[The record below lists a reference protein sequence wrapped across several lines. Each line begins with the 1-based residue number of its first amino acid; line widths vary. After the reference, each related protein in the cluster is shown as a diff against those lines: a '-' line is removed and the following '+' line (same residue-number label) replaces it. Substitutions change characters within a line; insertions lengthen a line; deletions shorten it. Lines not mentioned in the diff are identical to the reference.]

1 MCKKIKRYDFY
12 TQHNSA
18 ETTAYICNIK
28 QTANMKKI
36 LLVLVVFPLLTFAQ
50 TKKQRKAQEKADKI
64 TFTNIQSHIQYL
76 ADDKL
81 QGRRTGTEGELLAM
95 KYIADQFAKNG
106 LQPKGTNGFIQEFTI
121 NEGKQFDETN
131 NTLSVNDN
139 KLELKKDFFPLPFS
153 ANKMVSGSASPGLR
167 EKDEPWFFDVKDIV
181 ADNKSN
187 PHFDI
192 NDAIVKEV
200 KNAALKGATAF
211 IVYNSS
217 TEIDNIQFNK
227 NDSTPPLNI
236 PVVFINPDAAKKFI
250 SDATDTYDL
259 DIKVTLTHASRKAHN
274 VVGYLN
280 FNASSTVIIGAHFDH
295 LGSGEDGNSLDGQ
308 GQIHN
313 GADDNASGTAALI
326 ELSRML
332 QTTTAHNNNYL
343 FIAFSG
349 EELGLFGSKYWLE
362 NPTINIVPNYM
373 INLDMV
379 GRYDPAKKLTI
390 GGYGTSPVWGQVF
403 TTTTDKNLVIKFDSS
418 GTGPS
423 DHASFYRKD
432 IPVLFFFTN
441 THNDYH
447 KATDDWDR
455 INYNGEVEIIN
466 YIDHIIEA
474 TDTKG
479 KLAFTKTRDVE
490 MRSVAMPVTLG
501 VMPDYGFSG
510 TGMRIDGVSKGKTA
524 ERIGLQAGDVL
535 LQIGDYK
542 FVDVQTYMQVMQHF
556 HKGDKTTLH
565 IKRGEKEITF
575 DVEL

>member
-1 MCKKIKRYDFY
+1 MCIKIKRNDFY
-12 TQHNSA
+12 TQRFTA
-18 ETTAYICNIK
+18 ITTSYICK
-28 QTANMKKI
+28 VKVYLSMKKI
-36 LLVLVVFPLLTFAQ
+36 LMVVVLFPLLTFAQ
-50 TKKQRKAQEKADKI
+50 NKKQRKAQEKADKI
-64 TFTNIQSHIQYL
+64 TFANVQAHIQYL

-81 QGRRTGTEGELLAM
+81 EGRRTGTKGEMIAM
-95 KYIADQFAKNG
+95 QYIADQFSKNG

-121 NEGKQFDETN
+121 NEGKQFDETG
-131 NTLSVNDN
+131 NTFSVNDV
-139 KLELKKDFFPLPFS
+139 KLELKKDFFPLAFS
-153 ANKMVSGSASPGLR
+153 ANKSIDGIASPGLQ

-181 ADNKSN
+181 IENKNN

-192 NDAIVKEV
+192 NDVIIKEA
-200 KNAALKGATAF
+200 KNANTKGGTAL

-217 TEIDNIQFNK
+217 NEVDNIQFNK
-227 NDSTPPLNI
+227 NDTTAALNI
-236 PVVFINPDAAKKFI
+236 PVVFITSTAAQKVI
-250 SDATDTYDL
+250 SDATGTYDL
-259 DIKVTLTHASRKAHN
+259 AMKVTLTNSSRKAHN

-280 FNASSTVIIGAHFDH
+280 FNASTTIVIGAHYDH
-295 LGSGEDGNSLDGQ
+295 LGYGEDGNSLDGQ

-326 ELSRML
+326 EMSRIL

-362 NPTINIVPNYM
+362 NPSMNIVPNYM
-373 INLDMV
+373 INMDMV
-379 GRYDPAKKLTI
+379 GRYDADKKLTI

-403 TTTTDKNLVIKFDSS
+403 TTTTDKNLVVKFDSS

-423 DHASFYRKD
+423 DHASFYRKN

-441 THNDYH
+441 SHSDYH
-447 KATDDWDR
+447 KATDDWNK
-455 INYNGEVEIIN
+455 INYTGEVEIIN

-474 TDTKG
+474 TNTKG

-490 MRSVAMPVTLG
+490 MRSVSMPVTLG
-501 VMPDYGFSG
+501 VMPDYGYTG

-535 LQIGDYK
+535 LQIGEYK
-542 FVDVQTYMQVMQHF
+542 FVDVQTYMQAMQHF
-556 HKGDKTTLH
+556 HKGEKTTLK
-565 IKRGEKEITF
+565 IKRGDKEISF